1 MDRPMTRAHGV
12 ARLSVSPRLA
22 RALAVTRMGPGYAR
36 RLAQELKPA
45 RSIAAIEAQAHI
57 VAIEAQADLATAHP
71 GHSDYARGCPLCIA
85 LWGER

>member
-1 MDRPMTRAHGV
+1 MVRPVTRADGA
-12 ARLSVSPRLA
+12 ARLSVSPELA

-36 RLAQELKPA
+36 RFAQELKRA
-45 RSIAAIEAQAHI
+45 RIADIEVQAHI
-57 VAIEAQADLATAHP
+57 AAIEAQADLAADHP